1 MHCDLKLENVMYQT
15 EQCQTVKIIDLGLSQ
30 NLNNL
35 FKIRHKKGTVLYM
48 APEVIQ
54 KQFGFEADIWAAGVL
69 FFILITGIAPFY
81 GTSKAGEFDHTA
93 TEVLIGKGKVD
104 YSRFESRDKK
114 KHQFL
119 QICKELISQMLSQTP
134 GFRPTAEDILQSDL
148 FYQDFDEQSR
158 LESQFS

>member
-1 MHCDLKLENVMYQT
+1 MKLENVMYQS
-15 EQCQTVKIIDLGLSQ
+15 EKCQKVKIIDLGLSQ

-35 FKIRHKKGTVLYM
+35 FKIREKKGTVLYM
-48 APEVIQ
+48 APEVIL

-81 GTSKAGEFDHTA
+81 GTNKEGDFNHKA
-93 TEVLIGKGKVD
+93 TEVLIAKGKVD
-104 YSRFESRDKK
+104 YSRFESQDKK

-119 QICKELISQMLSQTP
+119 QICKELISQMLSPTP

-158 LESQFS
+158 LESQIS